1 MGILT
6 ASSEELWVVLTTLLL
21 LAKFAVGSVGLRFSS
36 RRLVTPAV
44 RLLQVLNYY
53 AVTYTLGLMEP
64 STSSCFFFQAWAVLI
79 VTMQQSGN
87 IGRPYRPEEM
97 SLVGLLTSLWSANE
111 LHAAEG
117 MPPQLEVALWL
128 IWSTNA
134 ARIIWHYVSSHRT
147 ASAATKGVKIVSD
160 YMATTEHTT
169 DDADPSTME
178 GYRYVVVGE
187 EELKTDVN
195 PSGFTLGMDPGG
207 LVTVAKI
214 WEHAR
219 ADGGSDRLLGVA
231 ADCNSRFKDV
241 CLSFALYKLQS
252 RRFHGFPIAEAA
264 LPATRRLVAGAILEK
279 VPDGSGYEERGL
291 GDGEVVPDGSG
302 CEERGLGDGEVVPDG
317 SGCEERGL
325 GDGEV
330 VPDGSGCEERGLGDG
345 EVVPDGSERALRV
358 TEAELSFLRDS
369 IYSKHAVV
377 FAGGFPYVR
386 LLLSLLMTAA
396 TLYLF
401 NAVRHMPS
409 KCTAKDQDNHQVVM
423 ISHGVLVTNCIIAII
438 VCRELME
445 VGVYV
450 LSQWTK
456 VWIICHY
463 IKLKRRQGRVATLR
477 LLGVEKAARIMFAA
491 IWRGRWDQRIRQYNL
506 LMSARTKLPKPLVA
520 RKVKLQSEVKRV
532 LFRSLKD
539 IIRRVPCHGDP
550 SDASWAQQTNALLMS
565 YFRDAFAD
573 TAGELDLEGDTHKIL
588 VWHVAT
594 SLCQIKLLDEAGQ
607 GARGR
612 ADLYTLRPTG
622 DTAAVSWQRHYTTAV
637 SLSNYC
643 AYLASQ
649 ALVPDNGLVA
659 NKVFDAVRDE
669 TRDALRG
676 CGTANLKEIRDRL
689 FKFAHDGAT
698 IVGMGAQLSEKLL
711 SLYGTEEM
719 WEKIGRFWAGFL
731 LHLSA
736 STRAAKHK
744 IHLQGG
750 GELTTHLWVLLSH
763 AGFLGNTGHGE
774 QLLDPDDLNDA

>member
-36 RRLVTPAV
+36 RRLVAPAV

-53 AVTYTLGLMEP
+53 AVTYTLGLMKP
-64 STSSCFFFQAWAVLI
+64 ASASSCFFFQAWAVLI

-87 IGRPYRPEEM
+87 VGRPYRPKEM

-111 LHAAEG
+111 LQAAERT
-117 MPPQLEVALWL
+117 PPQLEVALWL
-128 IWSTNA
+128 IWSANA
-134 ARIIWHYVSSHRT
+134 ARIIWHYISSHRT
-147 ASAATKGVKIVSD
+147 ASAAMKGVKIVSD
-160 YMATTEHTT
+160 YMATTRHTAY
-169 DDADPSTME
+169 DACPRTMK
-178 GYRYVVVGE
+178 GFKYLVVGE
-187 EELKTDVN
+187 EELKTEVN
-195 PSGFTLGMDPGG
+195 PSGFTLGMDPAGG
-207 LVTVAKI
+207 VVTVDKI

-219 ADGGSDRLLGVA
+219 ADGLLGVA
-231 ADCNSRFKDV
+231 ADRNSRFKDV
-241 CLSFALYKLQS
+241 CLSLALYKLQS

-264 LPATRRLVAGAILEK
+264 LPATRRLVAGAIL
-279 VPDGSGYEERGL
+279 
-291 GDGEVVPDGSG
+291 GDGDY
-302 CEERGLGDGEVVPDG
+302 
-317 SGCEERGL
+317 
-325 GDGEV
+325 
-330 VPDGSGCEERGLGDG
+330 
-345 EVVPDGSERALRV
+345 ERALRV

-369 IYSKHAVV
+369 VYSKHAAV

-386 LLLSLLMTAA
+386 LLLSLLVTAA

-409 KCTAKDQDNHQVVM
+409 KCTAKDDDVL

-463 IKLKRRQGRVATLR
+463 IQLKRRQGRVAALR
-477 LLGVEKAARIMFAA
+477 RLVAEKAARLMFAA
-491 IWRGRWDQRIRQYNL
+491 IRRGRWDQRIRQYNL
-506 LMSARTKLPKPLVA
+506 LMSARTKLPRPLVV
-520 RKVKLQSEVKRV
+520 RKVKLQSEVKMV
-532 LFRSLKD
+532 LFGSLKAM
-539 IIRRVPCHGDP
+539 ITSVVPDHQYYP
-550 SDASWAQQTNALLMS
+550 SDDASWAQQTNALLMS
-565 YFRDAFAD
+565 YFRNAFADNAIVD
-573 TAGELDLEGDTHKIL
+573 TAGELEDDTHKIL

-594 SLCQIKLLDEAGQ
+594 SLCQIKLLDNGAG
-607 GARGR
+607 GR
-612 ADLYTLRPTG
+612 ADLYSLRPAG
-622 DTAAVSWQRHYTTAV
+622 DKGKLTAAVPWQRHYTTAV

-676 CGTANLKEIRDRL
+676 CATANLKEIHDRL
-689 FKFAHDGAT
+689 VNFARDGSDGNGGVT

-719 WEKIGRFWAGFL
+719 WELMGRFWAGFL

-736 STRAAKHK
+736 STRAAKHR
-744 IHLQGG
+744 IHLQGC

-763 AGFLGNTGHGE
+763 SGFLGNTGHGE